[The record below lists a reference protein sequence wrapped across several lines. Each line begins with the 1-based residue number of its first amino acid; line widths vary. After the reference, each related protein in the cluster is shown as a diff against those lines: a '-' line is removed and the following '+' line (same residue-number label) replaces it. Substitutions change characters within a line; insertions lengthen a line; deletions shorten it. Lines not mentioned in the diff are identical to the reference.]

1 MFDNI
6 GNEEMKTNS
15 KISNEVIGCHWVK
28 KKRAWIQSFVFG
40 KHSSISTKGLLSGQL
55 GKQSSSKTFSN
66 SGA

>member
-28 KKRAWIQSFVFG
+28 KTCLDSDSKFRVWETLEYFNQGSPKRSAR
-40 KHSSISTKGLLSGQL
+40 
-55 GKQSSSKTFSN
+55 
-66 SGA
+66 